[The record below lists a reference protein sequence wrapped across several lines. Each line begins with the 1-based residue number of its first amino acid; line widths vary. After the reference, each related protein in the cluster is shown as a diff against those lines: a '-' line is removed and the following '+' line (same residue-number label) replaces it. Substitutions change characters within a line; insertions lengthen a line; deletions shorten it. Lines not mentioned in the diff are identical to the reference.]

1 MVKNFMNIFGKSM
14 HEDEKFLFFTV
25 LAGLYGKVGLKRK
38 GSLYYFLAALIHLE
52 KKP

>member
-1 MVKNFMNIFGKSM
+1 M

-25 LAGLYGKVGLKRK
+25 LGGLYEKVGLKRK
-38 GSLYYFLAALIHLE
+38 GTLYYMLAALIHLE